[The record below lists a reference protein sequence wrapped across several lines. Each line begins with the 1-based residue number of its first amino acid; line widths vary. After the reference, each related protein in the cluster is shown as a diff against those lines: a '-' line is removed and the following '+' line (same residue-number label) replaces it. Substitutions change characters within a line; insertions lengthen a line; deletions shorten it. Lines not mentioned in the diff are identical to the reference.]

1 MDNKERIK
9 MEKLVMKTFKY
20 SEFIKM
26 VNNKFIILLSKALL
40 DKKYPTEY
48 PFKGKLIDKEEL
60 VKIVSGIEGIFNVL
74 GESCDGEYV
83 IEKNNK
89 TCYVEKYIVRAI

>member
-1 MDNKERIK
+1 
-9 MEKLVMKTFKY
+9 MKTFKY

-48 PFKGKLIDKEEL
+48 PFKE
-60 VKIVSGIEGIFNVL
+60 N
-74 GESCDGEYV
+74 
-83 IEKNNK
+83 
-89 TCYVEKYIVRAI
+89 